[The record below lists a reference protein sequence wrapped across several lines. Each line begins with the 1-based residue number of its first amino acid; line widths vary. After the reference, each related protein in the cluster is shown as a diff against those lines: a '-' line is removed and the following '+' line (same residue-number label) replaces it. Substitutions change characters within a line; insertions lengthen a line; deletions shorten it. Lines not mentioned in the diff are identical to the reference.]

1 MSKHVLVDDTLSV
14 LSQKLGRLR
23 ILTAMLTTGRAR
35 EALSDAQAD
44 ELDWWLDAVV
54 DEAQDV
60 LSALGDAIQ
69 NAKGGAKC

>member
-1 MSKHVLVDDTLSV
+1 MSKYVLVDDTLSV

-54 DEAQDV
+54 DEAQDT